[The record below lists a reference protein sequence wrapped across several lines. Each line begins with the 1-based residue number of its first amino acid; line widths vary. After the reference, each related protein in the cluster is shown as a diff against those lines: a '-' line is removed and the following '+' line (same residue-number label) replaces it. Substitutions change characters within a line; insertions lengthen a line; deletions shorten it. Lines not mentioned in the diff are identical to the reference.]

1 MYQILQDHDG
11 DLLLIIEPQTT
22 DPDGPI
28 FIYDGGD
35 TALLF
40 RDWDSNVR
48 LKNISE
54 EARPILKDAD
64 DIYVVEIQDERIIR
78 DYMAPIRLVSDV
90 KALIA

>member
-1 MYQILQDHDG
+1 M
-11 DLLLIIEPQTT
+11 IEPQAST
-22 DPDGPI
+22 PNEPM

-48 LKNISE
+48 LNHISE
-54 EARPILKDAD
+54 EARPVLKDAD
-64 DIYVVEIQDERIIR
+64 DIYVVEIQDEEILR
-78 DYMAPIRLVSDV
+78 DYMAPIRLVRDV

>member
-11 DLLLIIEPQTT
+11 DLVLILNPQPM
-22 DPDGPI
+22 DPKEPI

-64 DIYVVEIQDERIIR
+64 DIYVVEIQDEEILR
-78 DYMAPIRLVSDV
+78 DYMAPIRLVRNV

>member
-11 DLLLIIEPQTT
+11 DLVLILNPQPT
-22 DPDGPI
+22 DPKEPI
-28 FIYDGGD
+28 FISDGGD

-48 LKNISE
+48 LNNISE
-54 EARPILKDAD
+54 EARPVLKDAEE
-64 DIYVVEIQDERIIR
+64 IFVVEMKKDRIIR
-78 DYMAPIRLVSDV
+78 DYMAPIRLVHDV